1 MVPQEMSFLWLA
13 MKLDFSSLVLGIHSI
28 HIDSNDDTQNALK
41 KGSSESWER
50 FGLLRMC
57 TG

>member
-13 MKLDFSSLVLGIHSI
+13 MKLDFSSLGIHSI

>member
-13 MKLDFSSLVLGIHSI
+13 MTLDFSSLVLGIHSI
-28 HIDSNDDTQNALK
+28 HTDSNDGTQNALEG
-41 KGSSESWER
+41 GSRESWER
-50 FGLLRMC
+50 FGLLSMG